1 MLFKNLQQIY
11 LKTNSIFT
19 KFIYKKIFTIF
30 LFLMLSSCCAD
41 EDDFGQNISSS
52 LVINATDES
61 KTLDKEFNLSDLSDL
76 NPIKISVSGLLEK
89 KNSSFTDFED
99 TVEIYHLNKNENLK
113 VHKGLTYNFSVNQN
127 LQDETK
133 KDEVFLGYI
142 SNIKQKDDIIPQD
155 SGIKTQHSWNDINLI
170 EVKCNKNNDNE
181 LYYCNISIKDNS
193 YIFQK
198 LELKGNLTDC
208 EISEKKITSNNII
221 FNIDVNE
228 EKKQSIQINNCN
240 KEIKKPNLDIKLLKI
255 HKIPIEYSG
264 LVKFENEAEP
274 TLFFSE
280 SLQTTLKNVSY
291 LESSQSCT
299 DDDNIQRCPYFTKGE
314 KLEIFLE
321 NNKDYQNLK
330 IGLEHR
336 PNITCENNI
345 NYKKVEIPNS
355 ECSRQVNNFLY
366 DDYEIEED
374 EECYVCKFNTDCD
387 EKLKKLLEE
396 DGKCADIIIGKGCLD
411 HPKQPNYCED
421 SRYYTTYTDLKKDD
435 DKTEIIDLLK
445 NNIYNKCTKEP
456 SADYIISKYHKCY
469 LAEDREDT
477 DSILRFYDSNNPS
490 GNDRYSKSFEIKKT
504 GKLHFLFIKKGQPY
518 PYSINESSN
527 QIDIETRYNGDII
540 FDGEGLEIYLTQDE
554 KICQLPP
561 DNIEII
567 NGQVIDNE
575 GGIGISR
582 KTIEG
587 CVNSFPEEY
596 FKIKFRIEDNT
607 NYDGKYNINIFH
619 EPKPI
624 FAQTAKDLTEDILE
638 FFDKKCTTDTESST
652 YDSSCKPGLVQK
664 IYNSLIS
671 DNNYKN
677 IVRIIFS
684 LFFIFFAISYFFG
697 LTEFKAKELVGIIT
711 KATFI
716 FVFIHPEIGFYWF
729 NELFID
735 GFKNSLNLMIFEI
748 SNIFNN
754 TISGGV
760 VPQNISNINGLIY
773 SSFSILDIILSWD
786 FIWKIVFLLFSFPF
800 GTMAFIFLVFPAW
813 KMYLV
818 LLLIV
823 ISTYFVAQIMISILF
838 IFAPIFFIMLLFKS
852 TQEMFNLWLKNLIG
866 FSLQQIMVFITFGF
880 FNVVIFGVMKLAFS
894 YKACMDH
901 EYFLDHFGSII
912 TMIAAFINPSIF
924 IQSISKFI
932 LFYFIVQ
939 IALKMINYIEM
950 LSAKISDSISLGKIS
965 KQIGENASKLSDNI
979 AKRSI
984 GAISKVSKIARER
997 GFEGT
1002 AFALEGVEKAS
1013 NALYTNEW
1021 SIPDYADSS
1030 LFASGKKDNLQRE
1043 ELHDLKKEAINEVA
1057 DEIKNSDEFKNEMK
1071 TLKEQDNYKSADS
1084 AVKKKMRNDLLSKK
1098 LKENKDYMRE
1108 KIVDKM
1114 PKIEDDEDLK
1124 KFVKKQIDDDL
1135 IDKQIDDLSKGN
1147 NLKTFWND
1155 FANSNKSSLASEFLE
1170 KSGRKIY
1177 DTVKYK
1183 IDDLGS
1189 DKENNLL
1196 DEINSSDKLEDTK
1209 KSKETVKN
1217 NTSNNK
1223 SNTDKTNL

>member
-52 LVINATDES
+52 LVINAKDGS
-61 KTLDKEFNLSDLSDL
+61 KTLDTEFNLSDLSDVDDVDDVD
-76 NPIKISVSGLLEK
+76 PIKISVSGFLEK
-89 KNSSFTDFED
+89 ENSSSRDFED
-99 TVEIYHLNKNENLK
+99 EVEIYHLSKDKNLK
-113 VHKGLTYNFSVNQN
+113 VYKGLTYNFSVNQN

-142 SNIKQKDDIIPQD
+142 SNIEQKDDIIPQD
-155 SGIKTQHSWNDINLI
+155 SGIKKEQSWEDENLI

-181 LYYCNISIKDNS
+181 LYYCNISIRDNS

-198 LELKGNLTDC
+198 LKSNKSLAGC
-208 EISEKKITSNNII
+208 EIGGGKIKSNNII
-221 FNIDVNE
+221 FDINSNK
-228 EKKQSIQINNCN
+228 EKKKFIQINNCDEKIEKDDLN
-240 KEIKKPNLDIKLLKI
+240 INLLKSYE
-255 HKIPIEYSG
+255 IPIKYSG
-264 LVKFENEAEP
+264 LVKFSKKNKTIP
-274 TLFFSE
+274 TLFFFE
-280 SLQTTLKNVSY
+280 SSQTTLKSVSY

-299 DDDNIQRCPYFTKGE
+299 GSQDNIEKCSYFTKGE

-336 PNITCENNI
+336 PNIICENNI
-345 NYKKVEIPNS
+345 NYKEVEIPNS
-355 ECSRQVNNFLY
+355 ECSRQVNNLLY
-366 DDYEIEED
+366 SDYIIEKD
-374 EECYVCKFNTDCD
+374 KDCYVCKLSGSCN
-387 EKLKKLLEE
+387 EESKKLFGKDEE
-396 DGKCADIIIGKGCLD
+396 CKDIIIGKRCLD
-411 HPKQPNYCED
+411 QINDENCKN
-421 SRYYTTYTDLKKDD
+421 SKYYTIYTDLEDNSDKKND
-435 DKTEIIDLLK
+435 IISFLK
-445 NNIYNKCTKEP
+445 NNIYNKCTKKT
-456 SADYIISKYHKCY
+456 STYNINSKYHKCY
-469 LAEDREDT
+469 LAEDRDDT
-477 DSILRFYDSNNPS
+477 DSILRFYNSNNPLD
-490 GNDRYSKSFEIKKT
+490 NDKYSKSFDIKKT
-504 GKLHFLFIKKGQPY
+504 GKLHFLFIKKGKPY
-518 PYSINESSN
+518 PYSVNQSSD
-527 QIDIETRYNGDII
+527 QITIETKYNGDII
-540 FDGEGLEIYLTQDE
+540 SDGEGLKIYLTQGKKTCD
-554 KICQLPP
+554 LV
-561 DNIEII
+561 DNIKII
-567 NGQVIDNE
+567 NGQVIDNK
-575 GGIGISR
+575 GGIGISK

-587 CVNSFPEEY
+587 CVNSFPEEH
-596 FKIKFRIEDNT
+596 FKIKFEIEDNT
-607 NYDGKYNINIFH
+607 NYVGKYDINISH
-619 EPKPI
+619 KSKPI
-624 FAQTAKDLTEDILE
+624 FTQTAKDLTEDILG
-638 FFDKKCTTDTESST
+638 FFDKKCTTDTESNT
-652 YDSSCKPGLVQK
+652 YDSSCEPGLVQK

-677 IVRIIFS
+677 IVRIMFS

-711 KATFI
+711 KATVI
-716 FVFIHPEIGFYWF
+716 YVFIDPEIGFYWF

-735 GFKNSLNLMIFEI
+735 GFKSSLNLMIFEI

-760 VPQNISNINGLIY
+760 VPQNSSNINGLIY

-800 GTMAFIFLVFPAW
+800 GTMVFIFLVFPAW

-894 YKACMDH
+894 YEACMH
-901 EYFLDHFGSII
+901 PEYWLNHFGSIV
-912 TMIAAFINPSIF
+912 TVIAAFINPSIF

-939 IALKMINYIEM
+939 IALKMINYMEM
-950 LSAKISDSISLGKIS
+950 LSAKISGSISLGKIS

-979 AKRSI
+979 AKSSI
-984 GAISKVSKIARER
+984 GAIDKVSKIARDR
-997 GFEGT
+997 GYDNVADITGGIAET
-1002 AFALEGVEKAS
+1002 S
-1013 NALYTNEW
+1013 NAVYKNEY
-1021 SIPDYADSS
+1021 SMPDFVDSS
-1030 LFASGKKDNLQRE
+1030 LFASGKKDNLRR

-1057 DEIKNSDEFKNEMK
+1057 DEIKDSDEFKNEMK

-1098 LKENKDYMRE
+1098 IKENKDYIRE
-1108 KIVDKM
+1108 KVGDKM
-1114 PKIEDDEDLK
+1114 PKIEDEDLK
-1124 KFVKKQIDDDL
+1124 KFAKKQIDDDL
-1135 IDKQIDDLSKGN
+1135 IDKQIDDLSKGD

-1155 FANSNKSSLASEFLE
+1155 FANSNNSSLGGLFLE
-1170 KSGRKIY
+1170 KLGKKIY
-1177 DTVKYK
+1177 
-1183 IDDLGS
+1183 DLGS
-1189 DKENNLL
+1189 DKG
-1196 DEINSSDKLEDTK
+1196 DKK
-1209 KSKETVKN
+1209 K
-1217 NTSNNK
+1217 
-1223 SNTDKTNL
+1223 